1 MAQVLKRPRV
11 QLRSEDAAHL
21 SVARLASRTSNEKIG
36 AELISGNGRWQR
48 GRLRVPLY
56 RQTTDFT
63 CGACAALMVWRYFAR
78 NVELS
83 RRNEF
88 LIWTETAALPF
99 KFSSPYRIAEF
110 FIKRGFEVKL
120 VMKQGGRTELE
131 APFEC
136 CLVDASE
143 RGLFVDFFQRYNRI
157 VKRRIAS
164 ATVDREPTLSDMR
177 RSLTNGNP
185 AILLVDSYYT
195 AKARGASKPPHL
207 PHWIVV
213 TGDDSGEF
221 CINDSIAEKG
231 LGTGKIAL
239 KGSVLREAMDT
250 YHRFRWPSAL
260 IVVAMKRKT
269 LPEVTSRQ
277 GLRLDAR

>member
-1 MAQVLKRPRV
+1 
-11 QLRSEDAAHL
+11 
-21 SVARLASRTSNEKIG
+21 
-36 AELISGNGRWQR
+36 
-48 GRLRVPLY
+48 LRVPLY

-63 CGACAALMVWRYFAR
+63 CGACAALTVWRYFDR
-78 NVELS
+78 NVDLS
-83 RRNEF
+83 KRNEF

-110 FIKRGFEVKL
+110 FIKRGFDAKL

-143 RGLFVDFFQRYNRI
+143 RELFVDFFQRHNRI

-164 ATVDREPTLSDMR
+164 ATVDREPTLPDMR

-185 AILLVDSYYT
+185 VILFVDSYYT
-195 AKARGASKPPHL
+195 VKARGTSKPPHL

-213 TGDDSGEF
+213 TGHDSGEF
-221 CINDSIAEKG
+221 RINDSIDEKG
-231 LGTGKIAL
+231 LGAGKIAL

-250 YHRFRWPSAL
+250 HHRFGWPSAL
-260 IVVAMKRKT
+260 IVVAMKSKS

>member
-1 MAQVLKRPRV
+1 VITISTKKTAQYT
-11 QLRSEDAAHL
+11 
-21 SVARLASRTSNEKIG
+21 RLD
-36 AELISGNGRWQR
+36 
-48 GRLRVPLY
+48 VPLY

-63 CGACAALMVWRYFAR
+63 CGACATLMVWKYFDR
-78 NVELS
+78 RVELS

-88 LIWTETAALPF
+88 VIWTETAALPF

-157 VKRRIAS
+157 VKRHIAS
-164 ATVDREPTLSDMR
+164 ATVYREPTLSDMR

-185 AILLVDSYYT
+185 TILLVDSYYT
-195 AKARGASKPPHL
+195 VKARGASKPPHL

-213 TGDDSGEF
+213 TGDDSSEF

-231 LGTGKIAL
+231 LGAGKTAL
-239 KGSVLREAMDT
+239 KSSVLREAMHT